1 MFLSIVSS
9 QNSRPISCEITG
21 CSSTG
26 TLVCLRGVES
36 RCSIVCSLLPQFSSS
51 SKKKKK
57 KGNLALA
64 SLRIYSDEQI
74 SLVNKK
80 LEGTE
85 ATLSFSFSEQLKKTK
100 ISNF

>member
-1 MFLSIVSS
+1 MLYRLFFAAAIFLF
-9 QNSRPISCEITG
+9 
-21 CSSTG
+21 
-26 TLVCLRGVES
+26 L
-36 RCSIVCSLLPQFSSS
+36 
-51 SKKKKK
+51 KKKKK